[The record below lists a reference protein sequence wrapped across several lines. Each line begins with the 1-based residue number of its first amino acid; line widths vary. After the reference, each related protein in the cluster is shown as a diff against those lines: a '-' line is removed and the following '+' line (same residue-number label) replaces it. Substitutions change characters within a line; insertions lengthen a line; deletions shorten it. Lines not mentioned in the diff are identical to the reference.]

1 MRRSGVVHGAAVLLW
16 LGGSG
21 CAGNSVDPAATEVR
35 AAAADSVPSPSV
47 ARRDRFVHLQ
57 LRGLPG
63 GDYRLHID
71 CESGRSLQ
79 EPGRASGQHGLW
91 LPPGPCVV
99 TVHTEV
105 AARPQRFEHVFTVTA
120 EPDQHVVFDVVSG
133 S

>member
-1 MRRSGVVHGAAVLLW
+1 MLLW

-21 CAGNSVDPAATEVR
+21 CVGSAVEPVASPVTAAN
-35 AAAADSVPSPSV
+35 APVPSSPPAS
-47 ARRDRFVHLQ
+47 RDRFVRLQ
-57 LRGLPG
+57 LLGLSG
-63 GDYRLHID
+63 LDYRLHLD

-99 TVHTEV
+99 TVHT
-105 AARPQRFEHVFTVTA
+105 AKGARPQRFEHVFTVTA
-120 EPDQHVVFDVVSG
+120 EAEQHVVFDVVSG